1 MGSIV
6 IGLTGGIG
14 SGKSTVAEIIESYNY
29 KVIKSDLN
37 AKEIMQNDKSVIK
50 KITETIGELS
60 YTDGKLNSKYISS
73 IVFANNVENFE
84 NLQKLNQIVHP
95 VVIQKLM
102 DEVQQLEA
110 SGEKLIFVES
120 ALIYEAELDEGF
132 DYIIVVTSSKENVIE
147 RLTKSRNMTAEQIE
161 SVMKT
166 QISNEEKIGVADF
179 VIDNNAN
186 LEKLKESVDFI
197 IAVLGGII

>member
-1 MGSIV
+1 MSIV

-37 AKEIMQNDKSVIK
+37 AKDVMQNDKTVK
-50 KITETIGELS
+50 AKIIEAFGKS
-60 YTDGKLNSKYISS
+60 AYFDDGKLNSQYISS
-73 IVFANNVENFE
+73 IVFANVDENLE

-102 DEVQQLEA
+102 DEVQQLESA
-110 SGEKLIFVES
+110 GEQLIFVES
-120 ALIYEAELDEGF
+120 ALIYEAELNEGF
-132 DYIIVVTSSKENVIE
+132 DYIILVTASKENVIE
-147 RLTKSRNMTAEQIE
+147 RLSSSRNMSAEQIE

-179 VIDNNAN
+179 VIDNNSDF
-186 LEKLKESVDFI
+186 EKLKESVDFI
-197 IAVLGGII
+197 IAVLSGIA